1 MKKHDDK
8 SDEWPLE
15 SALAVTA
22 GFTLAVIALAH
33 LAAQIAEFFK

>member
-1 MKKHDDK
+1 MKKHDDE

-22 GFTLAVIALAH
+22 GFTLAVIAFAH
-33 LAAQIAEFFK
+33 LLAQIADLFK